1 MRIKSIVKL
10 FDKGNVSVCGLR
22 GTGKDMLF
30 ANVIERR
37 HKPYISNCDYHCSN
51 SSFIKL
57 DFSKIDLD
65 NNYTQLLNGDI
76 IPYDYPYPEGA
87 DIYISDAGI
96 YLPAQ
101 YQGDLIYK
109 YKGIPTFAALS
120 RHLGNCNFHFN
131 SQNIE
136 RVWDKLREQSD
147 IYIRCESCY
156 VFKVLPKIPFF
167 GRLFRNLVIQRVVLY
182 DKYQSCVDRV
192 QPFKP
197 LVPRALASKEERAIC
212 IQQNDT
218 QKIQYRNSYGTVN
231 RRYIIYRNKS
241 NYDTRLFKSLFR
253 G

>member
-1 MRIKSIVKL
+1 MFFNSVVRL
-10 FDKGNVSVCGLR
+10 FESGNVSVCGLR

-30 ANVIERR
+30 SNVIARR
-37 HKPYISNCDYHCSN
+37 KQPYISNCDYHCVKSA
-51 SSFIKL
+51 FIKL

-65 NNYTQLLNGDI
+65 NNYSQLLKGDI
-76 IPYDYPYPEGA
+76 IPYDYPYPENA
-87 DIYISDAGI
+87 DFYISDAGI
-96 YLPAQ
+96 YLPSQ

-156 VFKVLPKIPFF
+156 VLKFLPKIPIL
-167 GRLFRNLVIQRVVLY
+167 GRLFKNIVIQKITIY

-197 LVPRALASKEERAIC
+197 LYPKLFSSKEERAVVV
-212 IQQNDT
+212 QQNDT
-218 QKIQYRNSYGTVN
+218 NRNQYRNTYGKVIRHT
-231 RRYIIYRNKS
+231 IIYKNLS
-241 NYDTRLFKSLFR
+241 NYDTRLFKSLLR